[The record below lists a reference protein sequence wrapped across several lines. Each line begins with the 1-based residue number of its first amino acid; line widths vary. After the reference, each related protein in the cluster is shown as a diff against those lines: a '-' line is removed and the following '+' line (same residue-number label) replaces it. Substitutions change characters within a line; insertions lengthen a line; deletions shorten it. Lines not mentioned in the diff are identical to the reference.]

1 MTYTIVIVES
11 PAKCQKIEKFLGP
24 GYRCIASFGHIREL
38 NGLNSIDIKNNFN
51 PTFSIIDSKKNQIS
65 KIRKM
70 IVNANDVMLAA
81 DDDREGEA
89 IAWHIC
95 KTFDLPVK
103 TTKRIIFHEITES
116 ALKKAVKEAT
126 TLNMDIVNA
135 QQARQILD
143 LIVGFKL
150 SPILWKKISH
160 KTKTSLSAGRCQT
173 PALRLIYD
181 NQKDID
187 ASPGR
192 KVYNTTGYFT
202 SKNLGFALNF
212 NHEGEE
218 AMSTFLEE
226 SVNHDHIYTCG
237 KVRNTTKN
245 PPTPLTTSALQQL
258 SSNELRI
265 SPKNTMAACQKLYEG
280 GYITYMRTDSTT
292 YSLEFIQKA
301 AEYIKKEYGEEYI
314 QDNIEKLSERKE
326 EKKSAKSKKKAK
338 KEEANNAQEA
348 HEAIRPTNIACIEAD
363 KELGA
368 REVRLYRL
376 IRRITLE
383 SCMPPAKYNAITASI
398 TAPEEHIYKYSTEQ
412 VVFPGF
418 KIVAGYEKENKD
430 YSYLQ
435 TIKNNTT
442 LDYKKITSK
451 VSMKDLKSHYTE
463 AKLVQLLE
471 QNGIGRPSTFS
482 SLVDKIQ
489 ERGYVKC
496 DNVKGKTIRC
506 VDFEL
511 EDEELN
517 EIETSREFGN
527 EKNKLVIQPIGVL
540 VIEFLIKHY
549 NDLFQYEYT
558 KSMEDTLD
566 LIAKG
571 NKVWHELCH
580 ECHDEINRLTNEV
593 GELQREAIKIDDN
606 HTYMI
611 AKYGPVIKCVNGENI
626 TFKSVREDI
635 DIDKLKRGEYNLND
649 IIVER
654 KFSGKHLGTY
664 KDKDVILKKGKYGY
678 YIEWGEIKKSV
689 NINGQR
695 DLDNRPAK
703 NDRTNKN
710 RNNYDDVHSDSD
722 NDSSEDFKLEDAV
735 KLLTTEVSPTF
746 IRKIDDNISI
756 RVGKFGDYIFHKKPN
771 WKKPQFLKLN
781 KFIEE
786 NGADSYK
793 TCKLDIIKNWIYETY
808 KLK

>member
-1 MTYTIVIVES
+1 
-11 PAKCQKIEKFLGP
+11 
-24 GYRCIASFGHIREL
+24 
-38 NGLNSIDIKNNFN
+38 
-51 PTFSIIDSKKNQIS
+51 
-65 KIRKM
+65 M
-70 IVNANDVMLAA
+70 IVNSQEVMLAA

-95 KTFDLPVK
+95 KTFNLPIK

-126 TLNMDIVNA
+126 LLNMDMVNA
-135 QQARQILD
+135 QQARQVLD

-150 SPILWKKISH
+150 SPILWQKISH
-160 KTKTSLSAGRCQT
+160 KTKISLSAGRCQT

-187 ASPGR
+187 AAPGR

-226 SVNHDHIYTCG
+226 SVNHEHVYTCG

-245 PPTPLTTSALQQL
+245 PPTPLTTSAIQQL

-292 YSLEFIQKA
+292 YSIEFIHKA
-301 AEYIKKEYGEEYI
+301 AEYIKKEYGDEYVKE
-314 QDNIEKLSERKE
+314 NIEKLSERKE
-326 EKKSAKSKKKAK
+326 EKKSSKSKKKAK
-338 KEEANNAQEA
+338 KEENNAQEA
-348 HEAIRPTNIACIEAD
+348 HEAIRPTNIACIEVD
-363 KELGA
+363 KEMGN
-368 REVRLYRL
+368 REIRLYRL

-383 SCMPPAKYNAITASI
+383 SCMPPAKYNAITASVS
-398 TAPEEHIYKYSTEQ
+398 APEEHTYKYSTEQ

-418 KIVAGYEKENKD
+418 KIVAGYEKENEE
-430 YSYLQ
+430 YAYLQ
-435 TIKNNTT
+435 TIKNKMVI
-442 LDYKKITSK
+442 DYKKITSK
-451 VSMKDLKSHYTE
+451 VSMKDLKSHFTE

-489 ERGYVKC
+489 EREYVKC
-496 DNVKGKTIRC
+496 DNIKGKSIRC

-511 EDEELN
+511 EDEELS
-517 EIETSREFGN
+517 ETETSREFGN
-527 EKNKLVIQPIGVL
+527 EKNKLVIQPLGVL

-549 NDLFQYEYT
+549 DDLFRYEYT

-571 NKVWHELCH
+571 NKIWYELCK

-593 GELQREAIKIDDN
+593 GELKRETIEIDKN

-611 AKYGPVIKCVNGENI
+611 AKYGPVIKCVNGDKT

-635 DIDKLKRGEYNLND
+635 DIDKLKRGGYDLND
-649 IIVER
+649 IIVEK
-654 KFSGKHLGTY
+654 KFSGKHLGVY
-664 KDKDVILKKGKYGY
+664 EKKDVIMKKGKYGY
-678 YIEWGEIKKSV
+678 YIEWGDIKKSI
-689 NINGQR
+689 NINGSR
-695 DLDNRPAK
+695 ELDNKSPE
-703 NDRTNKN
+703 NNGTTES
-710 RNNYDDVHSDSD
+710 RNSD
-722 NDSSEDFKLEDAV
+722 NNGDDNTNNDISADITLDDAIKV
-735 KLLTTEVSPTF
+735 LTTDNSPTF
-746 IRKIDDNISI
+746 VRKIDDNTSI
-756 RVGKFGDYIFHKKPN
+756 RVGKIWRLYI
-771 WKKPQFLKLN
+771 
-781 KFIEE
+781 
-786 NGADSYK
+786 S
-793 TCKLDIIKNWIYETY
+793 
-808 KLK
+808 

>member
-1 MTYTIVIVES
+1 MTYTVVIVES

-24 GYRCIASFGHIREL
+24 GYKCIASFGHIREL
-38 NGLNSIDIKNNFN
+38 NGLASIDISNNFK
-51 PTFSIIDSKKNQIS
+51 PTFNIIDSKKTQIS

-70 IVNANDVMLAA
+70 IINSQEVMLAA

-95 KTFDLPVK
+95 KTFNLPIK
-103 TTKRIIFHEITES
+103 TTKRIIFHEITET

-126 TLNMDIVNA
+126 LLNMDMVNA
-135 QQARQILD
+135 QQARQVLD

-150 SPILWKKISH
+150 SPILWQKISH

-187 ASPGR
+187 AAPGR

-226 SVNHDHIYTCG
+226 SVNHEHVYTCG

-292 YSLEFIQKA
+292 YSIEFIHKT

-314 QDNIEKLSERKE
+314 QENIEKLAERKE
-326 EKKSAKSKKKAK
+326 GKKSAKSKKKAK
-338 KEEANNAQEA
+338 KEENNAQEA
-348 HEAIRPTNIACIEAD
+348 HEAIRPTNIACIDVD
-363 KELGA
+363 KEMGN
-368 REVRLYRL
+368 REIRLYRL

-383 SCMPPAKYNAITASI
+383 SCMPSAKYNAITASI
-398 TAPEEHIYKYSTEQ
+398 TSPEDHIYKYSTEQ

-430 YSYLQ
+430 YAYLQ
-435 TIKNNTT
+435 TIKNKTI

-496 DNVKGKTIRC
+496 DNVKGKSIKC

-511 EDEELN
+511 EDEELS
-517 EIETSREFGN
+517 ETTISREFGN
-527 EKNKLVIQPIGVL
+527 EKNKLVIQPLGVL

-549 NDLFQYEYT
+549 NDLFRYEYT

-566 LIAKG
+566 SIAKG
-571 NKVWHELCH
+571 NKIWHELCK
-580 ECHDEINRLTNEV
+580 ECHDEINRLTDEV
-593 GELQREAIKIDDN
+593 GELKRETITIDKN

-611 AKYGPVIKCVNGENI
+611 AKYGPVIKCINGDH
-626 TFKSVREDI
+626 TSFKSVREDI
-635 DIDKLKRGEYNLND
+635 NIDKLKRGEYELND
-649 IIVER
+649 IIVEK
-654 KFSGKHLGTY
+654 KFSGKHLGVY
-664 KDKDVILKKGKYGY
+664 EKKDVILKKGKYGY
-678 YIEWGEIKKSV
+678 YIEWGDIKKSI
-689 NINGQR
+689 NINGSR
-695 DLDNRPAK
+695 ELDNE
-703 NDRTNKN
+703 
-710 RNNYDDVHSDSD
+710 
-722 NDSSEDFKLEDAV
+722 SSENNGTTESGNIDNNGHDNTNNDIGADITLDDAI
-735 KLLTTEVSPTF
+735 KSLTTDNSVTF
-746 IRKIDDNISI
+746 VRKIDDNTSI
-756 RVGKFGDYIFHKKPN
+756 RMGKYGDYIFHKKPN

-781 KFIEE
+781 KFVQE
-786 NGADSYK
+786 NGPDSYK
-793 TCKLDIIKNWIYETY
+793 TCELSVIKKWIHETY
-808 KLK
+808 KIK